1 MGLFNPFLRE
11 LSREIAAYR
20 EKNGRFVQA
29 VSVCRAGT
37 VPIGRRN
44 PHYMPAFGRRKIPPT
59 GIRGLDNLRERLL
72 RVPFP

>member
-1 MGLFNPFLRE
+1 MFNPFLRE

-44 PHYMPAFGRRKIPPT
+44 PPLYAR
-59 GIRGLDNLRERLL
+59 LRSQENPSNGDSWFR
-72 RVPFP
+72 

>member
-1 MGLFNPFLRE
+1 MFNPFLRE

-44 PHYMPAFGRRKIPPT
+44 PHYMPAFGRRENPSN
-59 GIRGLDNLRERLL
+59 GGFVGLDNLRERLL
-72 RVPFP
+72 CVPFP